1 MQDDRNF
8 LLAIVLMIGIIL
20 AWSYYNSVFAP
31 PPEAAAGAVPQAQTE
46 MQLPTATDPTGTGW
60 GDGTFLPTASPV
72 KERASVLSED
82 GRIEIESGKL
92 TGSIRLRG
100 GRIDDLILS
109 DYHETVE
116 KDSPNIVLLSPS
128 GSQNPYFAEYGWTGQ
143 QPGQGPNQTTPW
155 KADAN
160 RLSPGDPVT
169 LTWDNGEGLV
179 FTRVYA
185 LDDKYMFRISQKVEN
200 SSGEPVTL
208 VPYGSIQRV
217 GTPETSGYAV
227 LHEGF
232 LGVLDGSLKEIDY
245 DDSRD
250 EPAIRQDGTGGWLG
264 ITDKYWLTALIPEQ
278 HTAFSGRVEYQKRN
292 GHDNYRAR
300 MILQPYQITPGESV
314 EVVSFLFAGAKKVDL
329 ISTYEETIGIAR
341 FDRAIDWGWFFFLTK
356 PLFWLLDHI
365 AGWLGNFGLA
375 ILALTVLIKL
385 AFFQLANKSY
395 VAMGQMRKLQPK
407 MTELRELHK
416 DDRQRQQQELMALYQ
431 KEKVNPV
438 SGCLPILIQIPVFFA
453 LYKVLFVSIEMRHA
467 PFFGWV
473 HDLSAPDPMVI
484 TTLFG
489 LIPWDPPSYLAI
501 GIWPLVMG
509 ISMFLQQKLNPQPA
523 DPMQAKIFGMMPIFF
538 TFLLASFPV
547 GLVIYWT
554 WNNTLTIAQQWVI
567 MKRHGAFETD

>member
-20 AWSYYNSVFAP
+20 AWSYYNSLFAP
-31 PPEAAAGAVPQAQTE
+31 PSEPVAGAVPQ
-46 MQLPTATDPTGTGW
+46 MQMEPGFPTATGSAATGW
-60 GDGTFLPTASPV
+60 DGGSFLPTASPV
-72 KERASVLSED
+72 KERGAVLSED
-82 GRIEIESGKL
+82 GRIAIDSGKL

-100 GRIDDLILS
+100 GRIDDLTLV
-109 DYHETVE
+109 DYRETVE
-116 KDSPNIVLLSPS
+116 KGSPNIVLLSPS

-143 QPGQGPNQTTPW
+143 RAGQGPNQMTPW
-155 KADAN
+155 QADTNTLA
-160 RLSPGDPVT
+160 PGQAVT

-185 LDDKYMFRISQKVEN
+185 LDDKYMFRIAQKVEN
-200 SSGEPVTL
+200 ISGEPVTL

-245 DDSRD
+245 EDSRD

-264 ITDKYWLTALIPEQ
+264 ITDKYWLTALIPDQ
-278 HTAFSGRVEYQKRN
+278 HTVFSGRVEYQKRN
-292 GHDNYRAR
+292 GRDNYRAR
-300 MILQPYQITPGESV
+300 IVLQPYQITPGESV

-329 ISTYEETIGIAR
+329 ISTYEETIGISR

-356 PLFWLLDHI
+356 PLFWLLDKI

-407 MTELRELHK
+407 MTELRERYK
-416 DDRQRQQQELMALYQ
+416 DDKQRQQQELMALYQ

-501 GIWPLVMG
+501 GIWPLIMG
-509 ISMFLQQKLNPQPA
+509 VSMFLQQKLNPQPA
-523 DPMQAKIFGMMPIFF
+523 DPIQAKIFGMMPIFF

-567 MKRHGAFETD
+567 MKRHGAFEAD